1 MRHNWFRICA
11 LCALTMTMVSG
22 AFAEE
27 VRQHYIVVNPADF
40 APPGASTG
48 WALGIEQGW
57 NFENGVWVQA
67 STPSAQLSVGAMVP
81 PLGFRS
87 LNMVNPYSTGD
98 TAYPPSHMLNKV
110 YVGLNDFSGI
120 ALSDIVTLKYSTY
133 LQHGDYSSGQTFLG
147 QPPQLEII
155 TDSGTT
161 LQERTFYFK
170 PWGMQG
176 ANGAQ
181 ERVWQEWDCLAPGG
195 VWVLGQTSSSNVTG
209 DWNWV
214 KNRYG
219 GGTMKL
225 RTPLVGDYTTPMSP
239 APDLRLSN
247 QSGTSIA
254 IKIGSGTCL
263 YLNNYPAPLYQQA
276 WWPECSGINAYVD
289 KFVIGVR
296 RSDGSIDEYTYDFDD
311 PAASPLG
318 TPVAMSNRA
327 AAESIVTN
335 ESTKRPIVIYGKVG
349 TYVGDYHPGLY
360 FHVYDGST
368 KPDGSPAW
376 VRIYSP
382 GNTLPQ
388 PGEFSQFYV
397 RAQGRLDNTGTTKT
411 LYANPEDISFWEIPL
426 W

>member
-1 MRHNWFRICA
+1 MRSA
-11 LCALTMTMVSG
+11 LLILVALFALGCG
-22 AFAEE
+22 ASAD
-27 VRQHYIVVNPADF
+27 VIVNDANYASLGWVAAIENGGATNPATIDF
-40 APPGASTG
+40 QPGIGTPPAGVGSLHLQTRYDDSDQLQKVYFG
-48 WALGIEQGW
+48 TNNYSGTALADITTLK
-57 NFENGVWVQA
+57 VW
-67 STPSAQLSVGAMVP
+67 TYLRYRDYPSVGLP
-81 PLGFRS
+81 PIMEL
-87 LNMVNPYSTGD
+87 
-98 TAYPPSHMLNKV
+98 
-110 YVGLNDFSGI
+110 I
-120 ALSDIVTLKYSTY
+120 A
-133 LQHGDYSSGQTFLG
+133 
-147 QPPQLEII
+147 
-155 TDSGTT
+155 DSGTT
-161 LQERTFYFK
+161 
-170 PWGMQG
+170 
-176 ANGAQ
+176 AQ
-181 ERVWQEWDCLAPGG
+181 QRRWWYVPNMSAVQFQTWQEWDLMASGTAQ
-195 VWVLGQTSSSNVTG
+195 GQWMLMNTSSTNYKG
-209 DWNWV
+209 DWAYL
-214 KNRYG
+214 KARYG
-219 GGTMKL
+219 SGTAKIA
-225 RTPLVGDYTTPMSP
+225 TPLVGDYTTPMSP
-239 APDLRLSN
+239 SPDLRLSN

-263 YLNNYPAPLYQQA
+263 YLNNYPAPLYQKA

-296 RSDGSIDEYTYDFDD
+296 RPDGSIDEYTYDFDD

-335 ESTKRPIVIYGKVG
+335 ESAKRPIVIYGKVG

-411 LYANPEDISFWEIPL
+411 LYANPEDI
-426 W
+426 